1 MNKNKLF
8 ECLEK
13 KKKSDLISLLS
24 DCYDSMKTS
33 QISEVFSC
41 IRDELSKMPS
51 DGNTVLKNVKK
62 FFSDSLNGVYYV
74 PFDINSKNFMNVPEE
89 TDTWFEKLGEF
100 MIESSNL
107 SAQGDHVNAVKSFEI
122 LFELSTKLGDD
133 EIVFADELGMW
144 MLPIDEKPCISAYF
158 KSAAAILN
166 PDEYA
171 NAVLPVIREDSYS
184 SFCNKAYEKAIRAA
198 NKEQKTALDQ
208 MIDHHKIKTGK
219 HSKC

>member
-8 ECLEK
+8 KCLEK
-13 KKKSDLISLLS
+13 KKKSDLISLLN

-41 IRDELSKMPS
+41 IRDELNKIPS
-51 DGNTVLKNVKK
+51 DGDTVLKNVKK
-62 FFSDSLNGVYYV
+62 FFSDSLNGVYYA

-89 TDTWFEKLGEF
+89 TNTWFEKLGDL

-107 SAQGDHVNAVKSFEI
+107 SAQGDHVNAAKSFEI

-158 KSAAAILN
+158 KSAAAIFSPN
-166 PDEYA
+166 EYA
-171 NAVLPVIREDSYS
+171 NAVLPVIREDSHS
-184 SFCNKAYEKAIRAA
+184 SFCNKSYEKAERAA
-198 NKEQKTALDQ
+198 DKEQKAALDR
-208 MIDHHKIKTGK
+208 MIDHHKIKIGK
-219 HSKC
+219 NKC

>member
-1 MNKNKLF
+1 MNKTKLF
-8 ECLEK
+8 ECLKK
-13 KKKSDLISLLS
+13 KKKSDLISLLN
-24 DCYDSMKTS
+24 DCYDSMKVK

-41 IRDELSKMPS
+41 MEEESNKIPS
-51 DGNTVLKNVKK
+51 DGNTVLKNVEN
-62 FFSDSLNGVYYV
+62 FFKDSLNGVYYA
-74 PFDINSKNFMNVPEE
+74 PFDINSKNFMDVPEE
-89 TDTWFEKLGEF
+89 TDLWFEKLGDF

-107 SAQGDHVNAVKSFEI
+107 SAQGDHINAVKSFEI

-171 NAVLPVIREDSYS
+171 SAVLPVIRRDSYS
-184 SFCNKAYEKAIRAA
+184 SFCNKAYEKAKHSAS
-198 NKEQKTALDQ
+198 KEQKIALDQ

-219 HSKC
+219 SSKR